1 MTNSI
6 FVRNYVNEGRDVIKF
21 YVFDGDCVDL
31 YIFNGED
38 YNHVGLTQIG
48 ISETEVITYNGARVL
63 PSDVCFDNEYVPIR
77 MYVDR

>member
-6 FVRNYVNEGRDVIKF
+6 FVRNYIDWADTKF
-21 YVFDGDCVDL
+21 YVFDGQCVDL
-31 YIFNGED
+31 YVLDGED

-77 MYVDR
+77 MYVD